1 METNLFIYILYSLF
15 QLVTINEKMEA
26 EIKSLSTSDVSAAST
41 DSSTPPDRPLTAEI
55 TSLREENVTLLSRMN
70 SDRESAQRELTGLK
84 QSLRRA
90 TEDNEAL
97 KGQLEKYVIKSR
109 KNKCYT
115 SFLGI
120 SNRGRRVTIAMEVL
134 LTWPRRFRSEAFI
147 LYMHVPQTSISFPS
161 STFFPQGPG
170 GGRGRR
176 TEIP

>member
-1 METNLFIYILYSLF
+1 M
-15 QLVTINEKMEA
+15 TINEKMEA

-97 KGQLEKYVIKSR
+97 KGKLEKYVIKSR
-109 KNKCYT
+109 KT
-115 SFLGI
+115 
-120 SNRGRRVTIAMEVL
+120 RVFYVIFWYNV
-134 LTWPRRFRSEAFI
+134 
-147 LYMHVPQTSISFPS
+147 
-161 STFFPQGPG
+161 
-170 GGRGRR
+170 
-176 TEIP
+176 